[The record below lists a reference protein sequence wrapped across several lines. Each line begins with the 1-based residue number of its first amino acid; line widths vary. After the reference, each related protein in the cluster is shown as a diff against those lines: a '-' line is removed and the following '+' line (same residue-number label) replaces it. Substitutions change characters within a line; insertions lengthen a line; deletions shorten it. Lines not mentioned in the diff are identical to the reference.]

1 MKVNGKSWL
10 CATCFM
16 PNGSHREYCH
26 NNENRKA
33 WEKRMDD
40 AMKVSIL
47 EKRNAE
53 LESALCETC
62 KDPACEDSVIEY
74 LKQKVARLEK
84 ENERLKDNAIEW
96 NEGWPKKHFFDGAR
110 NNKREWFLA
119 LLTRGEMVVLTAL
132 PESYSYD
139 FRTGEDTYIKK
150 ECVAK
155 WSLLPESQ
163 WKRDFAAS
171 MTEGK

>member
-1 MKVNGKSWL
+1 
-10 CATCFM
+10 M